1 MSRSLRVVLLTSART
16 WRGSGVSLASIAL
29 GLREHG
35 HAPRMLA
42 GDEQVVRGFAE
53 LGLPSAR
60 ILTGNTGTREVASL
74 IRELRLHQADA
85 LLVDRP
91 RDLRLAALAS
101 LAHPARIVYRYNL
114 SRSRPPR
121 DLLTRLVYRRVSLTV
136 FLSQTSSDAALRLGR
151 YISRRPHRVIRS
163 AVDAEQFRPD
173 ADAARR
179 FRAAHG
185 LEEAPFVLAVG
196 SLTLD
201 KRYDF
206 LLDVWAR
213 GEGAL
218 PPLLVLGD
226 GAHGGRLRQR
236 ARDLG
241 VDVRFLGHL
250 APGELRGAYNATL
263 LVVHAGAV
271 ETFGLSVLEAMACG
285 RPVLGVRGG
294 AVPEILGGA
303 GYLAPVDDPK
313 AFDAALHA
321 ALDDGRRREE
331 LGAAARRRVLE
342 HFSLPE
348 MRRAYVRAIES
359 AVNRSAPADANLPER
374 ASPR

>member
-1 MSRSLRVVLLTSART
+1 VSRALRVALLTSART
-16 WRGSGVSLASIAL
+16 WRGSGVSLASIAQ

-42 GDEQVVRGFAE
+42 GDEQVVRGFSE

-60 ILTGNTGTREVASL
+60 VLTGNTGIREVTRL
-74 IRELRLHQADA
+74 IQELRLHQADA

-101 LAHPARIVYRYNL
+101 LAHPVSLVYRYNL
-114 SRSRPPR
+114 SRPRPPR
-121 DLLTRLVYRRVSLTV
+121 DLLTRLVYRRVSLTI
-136 FLSQTSSDAALRLGR
+136 FLSQTSSEAALRLGR

-163 AVDAEQFRPD
+163 AVDAELFRPD
-173 ADAARR
+173 AEAARR

-185 LEEAPFVLAVG
+185 LEDAPFVLAVG

-213 GEGAL
+213 GERTP

-226 GAHGGRLRQR
+226 GTHAARLRQR
-236 ARDLG
+236 ARELG

-250 APGELRGAYNATL
+250 PPGELRGAYNAAL

-285 RPVLGVRGG
+285 RPVLAVRGG
-294 AVPEILGGA
+294 AVPEILGGV

-313 AFDAALHA
+313 AFDAALRD

-331 LGAAARRRVLE
+331 LGAASRRRVLE

-348 MRRAYVRAIES
+348 MRRAYVMAIES
-359 AVNRSAPADANLPER
+359 AVGSFG
-374 ASPR
+374 SS